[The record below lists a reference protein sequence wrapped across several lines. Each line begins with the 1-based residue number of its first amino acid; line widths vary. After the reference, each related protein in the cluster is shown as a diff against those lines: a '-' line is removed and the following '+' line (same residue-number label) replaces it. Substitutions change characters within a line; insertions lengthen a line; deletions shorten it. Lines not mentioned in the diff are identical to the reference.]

1 MGGVDP
7 ARRGA
12 GVDTGQ
18 ECSQGEGRWQHD
30 PSDSLLRRGRGWL
43 RRHEKNRT
51 STRSQLRR
59 GWGLGETSVS
69 RLERGYGGHT
79 NKACDFHVTL
89 LTASCRRTRG
99 AAGFDHCS
107 NTLPSSCLPHSTMAW
122 DLALLWTLP
131 YYVLWLL
138 QPLLL
143 RLCPLP
149 QYSCI

>member
-69 RLERGYGGHT
+69 RLERGREMAGGTLST

-89 LTASCRRTRG
+89 FGCWGTRG
-99 AAGFDHCS
+99 PALDPKVALITIGLKDFDR
-107 NTLPSSCLPHSTMAW
+107 
-122 DLALLWTLP
+122 LLHP
-131 YYVLWLL
+131 EG
-138 QPLLL
+138 
-143 RLCPLP
+143 
-149 QYSCI
+149 